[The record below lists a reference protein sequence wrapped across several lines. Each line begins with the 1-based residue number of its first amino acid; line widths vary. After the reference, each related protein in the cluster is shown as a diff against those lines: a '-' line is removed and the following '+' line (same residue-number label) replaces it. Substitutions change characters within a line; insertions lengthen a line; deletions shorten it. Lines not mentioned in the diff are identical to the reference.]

1 MLGVGPV
8 LTRRNMV
15 DMGYFHPLGSRGIVP
30 IMEQDDLLSTLRQL
44 EPEPALS
51 TEEQLLHQLIVS
63 NNHLEDLKLKQSITN
78 ELLLELVEQGK
89 GRSSS
94 DFASQ
99 ARPIKNNSF
108 PRPIRQWSGK
118 RIY

>member
-1 MLGVGPV
+1 M
-8 LTRRNMV
+8 
-15 DMGYFHPLGSRGIVP
+15 P

-51 TEEQLLHQLIVS
+51 TEEQLLHQMIVS

-78 ELLLELVEQGK
+78 ELLLELLEQVK
-89 GRSSS
+89 GMGCS
-94 DFASQ
+94 DHASQ
-99 ARPIKNNSF
+99 ARPIRNNTTL
-108 PRPIRQWSGK
+108 RPIRKWSGK